1 MNNKTVLFVDDE
13 QFVLTSLKRLLW
25 NKPYRCLFA
34 VSGKEALGLLKK
46 EDIHVI
52 VSDLSMPE
60 MGGLA
65 LLEEVEQKYPDIVRL
80 VLSARTDSATVLEA
94 INRGQVYRYIA
105 KPWDGDELKVNIRQ
119 ALEIFDLQ
127 EEKRNLLRKI
137 EEHNKLLEKRVE
149 KRTSQLLAIQSK
161 AEIGKYASQIVHNLK
176 NPLQAIYGA
185 LDLADF
191 VISDKNPDLKEL
203 NEYLKVI
210 NASAKNLEEIIS
222 GILIHVRNDRI
233 ISSEQIDINKILKK
247 QLDFFNLDIAYK
259 TEIEKEVT
267 LSDPLPCIFGNPIHI
282 KQIIDNLIKNAID
295 AMQHS
300 PRKKLLIKTGL
311 EDSNVFMEITDTG
324 EGIAQEDLD
333 RIFSPDF
340 TTKPVG
346 KGTGLG
352 LASVKTMVEGYSG
365 EIQVKSKK
373 GQGTTFTVK
382 LPARKQ
388 SRSHCDIN

>member
-1 MNNKTVLFVDDE
+1 LNDKTVLFVDDE
-13 QFVLTSLKRLLW
+13 KFILTSLKRLLR
-25 NKPYRCLFA
+25 NESYRCLFA
-34 VSGKEALGLLKK
+34 GGGKNALDTLEK
-46 EDIHVI
+46 EEIHI
-52 VSDLSMPE
+52 IISDLSMPE

-80 VLSARTDSATVLEA
+80 VLSARKDSDTVLEA
-94 INRGQVYRYIA
+94 INRGQVYRYIT
-105 KPWDGDELKVNIRQ
+105 KPWDEYELKMNIRQ
-119 ALEIFDLQ
+119 ALEIIDLQ
-127 EEKRNLLRKI
+127 KEKRELLRKI
-137 EEHNKLLEKRVE
+137 EDHNKSLEKSVE
-149 KRTSQLLAIQSK
+149 KKTNQLLAIQSK

-203 NEYLKVI
+203 NEYLKII
-210 NASAKNLEEIIS
+210 NSSSKNLEEIIS

-233 ISSEQIDINKILKK
+233 NSSEHIDINKILKQ

-259 TEIEKEVT
+259 TEIEKEIT

-300 PRKKLLIKTGL
+300 LRKKLLIKTGHKGS
-311 EDSNVFMEITDTG
+311 DVFMEISDTG
-324 EGIAQEDLD
+324 EGIAKEDLD
-333 RIFSPDF
+333 KIFSSDF
-340 TTKPVG
+340 TTKPIG

-365 EIQVKSKK
+365 VIQVESNKD
-373 GQGTTFTVK
+373 QGTTFTVK
-382 LPARKQ
+382 LPVREPL
-388 SRSHCDIN
+388 RSHCDIN